1 MRILQLSPEAV
12 PWAKTGGLADVV
24 GALSAYLAKRG
35 HEVTVAL
42 PYYRAVREA
51 GHEAGPPVA
60 ELGPSDL
67 GLPATAVVRPLPTG
81 SPLRAWAIDVPELFD
96 REGLYGAGGRD
107 HPDNL
112 LRFSVFVRA
121 ALAAASDAPPDVVHA
136 HDWQSALAPAVLR
149 SEGPPRLRG
158 EDGGPISVL
167 TLHNLAYQG
176 LFPADSWAETGLPDD
191 GFRPDRFEYHGR
203 INLLKGGMIAADR
216 VTTVSPRYA
225 GEIATPEFGF
235 GLEGVIGAL
244 PHPVEGILNGID
256 VDTWNPADDPHIPAP
271 YGPADLAGKAAA
283 KAALQREMGLPE
295 RGDLPVFG
303 LVSRLVEQKGLG
315 LVEALRDRLAE
326 WPAQFVLVGE
336 GEPRLETL
344 LRELDRA
351 VPNVGARVAF
361 SERLAHLVE
370 AGSDFFLMPSAFEPC
385 GLNQMIS
392 QRYAT
397 VPVVHRVGGLA
408 DSVVD
413 ATPDALAA
421 GTATG
426 IVFAQFDPHAL
437 AWAIETAI
445 ELHGRPGT
453 LAGMRAAGMR
463 ADFSWEAS
471 GRRYEELYERILRD
485 VPAR

>member
-1 MRILQLSPEAV
+1 MRILQLSPEVV

-24 GALSAYLAKRG
+24 GALSAYLGGRG
-35 HEVTVAL
+35 HDVTVAL
-42 PYYRAVREA
+42 PFYRAVREA
-51 GHEAGPPVA
+51 GYEAGPPVA
-60 ELGPSDL
+60 ELGPVEL
-67 GLPATAVVRPLPTG
+67 GVPASATVRPL
-81 SPLRAWAIDVPELFD
+81 RADGAVRVWVVDAPALFE
-96 REGLYGAGGRD
+96 REGLYGVGGED

-121 ALAAASDAPPDVVHA
+121 ALCAAEVVAPEVVHA

-149 SEGPPRLRG
+149 SGGLPGLGR
-158 EDGGPISVL
+158 EDGGPVSVL

-176 LFPADSWAETGLPDD
+176 HFPAESWKDTGLPADWF
-191 GFRPDRFEYHGR
+191 GPDRFEFYGG
-203 INLLKGGMIAADR
+203 INLLKGGMSAADR

-225 GEIATPEFGF
+225 REIATPEFGF

-256 VDTWNPADDPHIPAP
+256 VEAWDPGDDPYIPAP
-271 YGPADLAGKAAA
+271 YGPEDLAGKAAA
-283 KAALQREMGLPE
+283 KSSLQREMGLPE
-295 RGDLPVFG
+295 RADLPLFG

-315 LVEALRDRLAE
+315 LIEALRDRIAG
-326 WPAQFVLVGE
+326 WPAQFVLVGA
-336 GEPRLETL
+336 GEPRFETL

-351 VPNVGARVAF
+351 IPNVGARVMF
-361 SERLAHLVE
+361 SERMAHLVE

-426 IVFAQFDPHAL
+426 IVFDQFDPHAL
-437 AWAIETAI
+437 AWGIETAI
-445 ELHGRPGT
+445 EFFGRPGT
-453 LAGMRAAGMR
+453 MAALRAAGMR

-471 GRRYEELYERILRD
+471 GRRYEALYERVLRKA
-485 VPAR
+485 PAR